1 MLALNGAI
9 EAIMSLPLLAPLAIL
24 LYLAS
29 AALLIL
35 RLSRGV
41 QDLASKTGIIA
52 LGFGAFIL
60 HAGILQQHLLIQNG
74 INLGF
79 FDASSLIGWLI
90 AGLLLLAA
98 IRRPVENLGIVL
110 LPLAAATIIME
121 RLFSSHHV
129 VQILGSWQLQV
140 HILLSVLAY
149 SVLTIAMVQAVLLAV
164 QDRQLRNR
172 QPGGFVAALP
182 PLATMEALL
191 FQMIGLGFALLT
203 LSLVTGVLFLEDIF
217 AQHLV
222 HKTVLSIVAWVV
234 FAILVQGRWRFGW
247 RGRTAIRWTLGGFI
261 VLMLAY
267 FGTKLVLEL
276 LLGR

>member
-1 MLALNGAI
+1 
-9 EAIMSLPLLAPLAIL
+9 MSPPLLASLAIL
-24 LYLAS
+24 LYLSS
-29 AALLIL
+29 AVLLTV
-35 RLSRGV
+35 RLGRGV
-41 QDLASKTGIIA
+41 QDAASKTGIIA
-52 LGFGAFIL
+52 LGLGAVVLHAAIL
-60 HAGILQQHLLIQNG
+60 HQRLLIQNG

-79 FDASSLIGWLI
+79 FNASSLIGWLI

-110 LPLAAATIIME
+110 LPLAAVTIVMDG
-121 RLFSSHHV
+121 LFSSYHV
-129 VQILGSWQLQV
+129 VQVTGTWQLQV

-164 QDRQLRNR
+164 QDHHLRNR
-172 QPGGFVAALP
+172 QPGGFVRALP

-191 FQMIGLGFALLT
+191 FQMIGLGFSLLT
-203 LSLVTGVLFLEDIF
+203 LSLVTGMLFLEDIF

-234 FAILVQGRWRFGW
+234 FGILLWGRWRYGW
-247 RGRTAIRWTLGGFI
+247 RGRTAIRWTLGGFLI
-261 VLMLAY
+261 LMLAY

-276 LLGR
+276 MLRR